1 MDDPLSAV
9 DQRTINHL
17 IANVLCGD
25 LVKFRTVILTTHQIS
40 LCAPRASQV
49 IVLEAGRVTQTLEPS
64 RLPISSWSNPTTPMH
79 QREMADV
86 DEKFSDISGE
96 GIVPDLPRQLVKA
109 EERTAGLSGR
119 KYLASLLKSV
129 GGPWFWTILLTIV
142 TFNECIGV
150 FHTAWLAQWSS
161 DTPRYTNTVYAT
173 GSLVMTILRGVTMF
187 CNSAL
192 IIFAFTWRA
201 SATVHHRLLSAL
213 LAAPLQTLQTIPTG
227 RFLNRFTTDMQQFD
241 MNLGG
246 VVQKSLKMSFCIII
260 TLVSTIVQ
268 VPALLVVSLALVPV
282 LLSLQARLSKFLS
295 DAKKINSIWKSPL
308 LTMVNDSENAVS
320 VIRAFGSVQAST
332 TRMNLLQTQQRIAG
346 LTEFAAWLLCR

>member
-1 MDDPLSAV
+1 
-9 DQRTINHL
+9 
-17 IANVLCGD
+17 
-25 LVKFRTVILTTHQIS
+25 
-40 LCAPRASQV
+40 
-49 IVLEAGRVTQTLEPS
+49 
-64 RLPISSWSNPTTPMH
+64 
-79 QREMADV
+79 
-86 DEKFSDISGE
+86 
-96 GIVPDLPRQLVKA
+96 
-109 EERTAGLSGR
+109 
-119 KYLASLLKSV
+119 
-129 GGPWFWTILLTIV
+129 
-142 TFNECIGV
+142 
-150 FHTAWLAQWSS
+150 
-161 DTPRYTNTVYAT
+161 
-173 GSLVMTILRGVTMF
+173 
-187 CNSAL
+187 
-192 IIFAFTWRA
+192 
-201 SATVHHRLLSAL
+201 
-213 LAAPLQTLQTIPTG
+213 
-227 RFLNRFTTDMQQFD
+227 LNRFTTDMQQFD